1 MLLAALMSEE
11 DNESDEMKAR
21 DLIVDVM
28 ATGADFQ
35 LWLHKLCTLISVKCL
50 EYLRWVPKR

>member
-1 MLLAALMSEE
+1 MSEE

-21 DLIVDVM
+21 DVIVDVM

-35 LWLHKLCTLISVKCL
+35 L
-50 EYLRWVPKR
+50 